1 MSEYKSEINKG
12 AIFVNDRKGNE
23 KAPIKTGKFVDEN
36 GVEKRIAIWENI
48 SKKGLKYESFI
59 ISDVVEYVKEAL
71 DEVGTDT
78 EPNVL
83 PLEEVGTDTEPNVLP
98 F

>member
-1 MSEYKSEINKG
+1 MSEFKSVINKG

-48 SKKGLKYESFI
+48 SKNGLKYESFI
-59 ISDVVEYVKEAL
+59 ISDSIDYVKEPSKH
-71 DEVGTDT
+71 VQ
-78 EPNVL
+78 P
-83 PLEEVGTDTEPNVLP
+83 DTEPNVLP

>member
-59 ISDVVEYVKEAL
+59 ISDFGEFVKE
-71 DEVGTDT
+71 
-78 EPNVL
+78 
-83 PLEEVGTDTEPNVLP
+83 PLEDVETNSGINVMP

>member
-1 MSEYKSEINKG
+1 MSEFKSVINKG

-48 SKKGLKYESFI
+48 SKNGLKYESFI
-59 ISDVVEYVKEAL
+59 ISDSIDYVKEPSKHVQP
-71 DEVGTDT
+71 D
-78 EPNVL
+78 P
-83 PLEEVGTDTEPNVLP
+83 EPNVLP

>member
-1 MSEYKSEINKG
+1 MSEFKSEINKG

-48 SKKGLKYESFI
+48 SKNGLKYESFI
-59 ISDVVEYVKEAL
+59 ISNSIDYVKEPSKHVQP
-71 DEVGTDT
+71 DPEI
-78 EPNVL
+78 NVM
-83 PLEEVGTDTEPNVLP
+83 P

>member
-1 MSEYKSEINKG
+1 MSESKSGINRG
-12 AIFVNDRKGNE
+12 VIFANDQKGNK
-23 KAPIKTGKFVDEN
+23 KAPTKIGKFIDEN
-36 GVEKRIAIWENI
+36 GIEKRIAIWENI
-48 SKKGLKYESFI
+48 SKKGLKYESLV
-59 ISDVVEYVKEAL
+59 ISDIIEYVKEAL

-83 PLEEVGTDTEPNVLP
+83 P

>member
-59 ISDVVEYVKEAL
+59 ISDVVEYVKEPL
-71 DEVGTDT
+71 KEVET
-78 EPNVL
+78 ESEINVM
-83 PLEEVGTDTEPNVLP
+83 P

>member
-59 ISDVVEYVKEAL
+59 ISDSIDYVKEPSKHVQP
-71 DEVGTDT
+71 DPEI
-78 EPNVL
+78 NVM
-83 PLEEVGTDTEPNVLP
+83 P